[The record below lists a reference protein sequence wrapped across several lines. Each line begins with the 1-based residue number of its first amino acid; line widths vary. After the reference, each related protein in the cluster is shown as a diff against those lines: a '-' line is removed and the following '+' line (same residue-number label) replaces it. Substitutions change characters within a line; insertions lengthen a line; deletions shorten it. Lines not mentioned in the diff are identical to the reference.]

1 MATITKSQKE
11 ELVHMLL
18 RIKVKGQLKACM
30 QSTGYKEITLNAYG
44 RPAHPVSPRAYNK
57 IKAFYN
63 HVNSINDPILIT
75 KPEPKVIEPP
85 KSITKE
91 SLIDKILNRAET
103 VTIEGDSIVIRLRV
117 E

>member
-1 MATITKSQKE
+1 MATINKSQKE
-11 ELVHMLL
+11 ELVHLLL

-30 QSTGYKEITLNAYG
+30 QATGYKEITLNAYG
-44 RPAHPVSPRAYNK
+44 RPAHPVSPRAYNR

-85 KSITKE
+85 KSITKG

-103 VTIEGDSIVIRLRV
+103 VTIEGDSIVIRLRT